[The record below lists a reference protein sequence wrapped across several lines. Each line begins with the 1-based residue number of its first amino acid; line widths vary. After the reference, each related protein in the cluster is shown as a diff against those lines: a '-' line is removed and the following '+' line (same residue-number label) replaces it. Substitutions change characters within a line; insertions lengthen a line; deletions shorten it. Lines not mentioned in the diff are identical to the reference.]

1 MNKQVMYAAGS
12 SVIANDNSNQ
22 IISGVVVGHWESK
35 KKPAIADTSLMQ
47 KMGDSCFLLIG
58 SRWLAFDP

>member
-1 MNKQVMYAAGS
+1 MNNQVMYAAGS

-35 KKPAIADTSLMQ
+35 KTGNCGYIIDAKDGRFMLSVDRVT
-47 KMGDSCFLLIG
+47 
-58 SRWLAFDP
+58 LAGI